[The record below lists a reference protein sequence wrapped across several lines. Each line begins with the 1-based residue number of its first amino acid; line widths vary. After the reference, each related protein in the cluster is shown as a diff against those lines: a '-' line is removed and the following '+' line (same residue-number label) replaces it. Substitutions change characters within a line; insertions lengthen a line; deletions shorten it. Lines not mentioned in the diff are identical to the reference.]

1 MADFQTDILDKIA
14 QIVGGTVSGNDAHF
28 FDDHTA
34 SSPTG
39 VAGLKGCYSA
49 PPRSIGSTTPVGIV
63 IPGRFT
69 ADLAS
74 QGGEDNEDHVRLLI
88 LVAPYDPKAQM
99 PILSKFRDTIPAAF
113 RAHMQA
119 TFNGTPSPGT
129 IDFFVT
135 DGSAAVHEWGGIPF
149 YAWEFTVRVRRM
161 MSVTYTA

>member
-1 MADFQTDILDKIA
+1 MADFKTDILDKIA

-74 QGGEDNEDHVRLLI
+74 QGGEDNEDHLRRLR
-88 LVAPYDPKAQM
+88 LVLPEDLGEELQ
-99 PILSKFRDTIPAAF
+99 
-113 RAHMQA
+113 
-119 TFNGTPSPGT
+119 
-129 IDFFVT
+129 V
-135 DGSAAVHEWGGIPF
+135 GS
-149 YAWEFTVRVRRM
+149 RRTR
-161 MSVTYTA
+161 S